1 MGYAGKGGI
10 QDDDR
15 GFRKEVK
22 KDGEREGGEIEGRQG
37 EQRRREGDEEGTRV
51 CRKRR

>member
-22 KDGEREGGEIEGRQG
+22 KDGEREGGGDGGKTRGAKEE
-37 EQRRREGDEEGTRV
+37 RR
-51 CRKRR
+51 